1 MPPSAATSQ
10 LPKESAHAMKEP
22 LRACAPWPFLERCCT
37 NNTQLD
43 LDFSSKTLFEKGIFV
58 LFHFEV

>member
-1 MPPSAATSQ
+1 
-10 LPKESAHAMKEP
+10 MKEP